1 MAYNIFG
8 AVGITGD
15 QPSTL
20 NKIPTDVIKHDDF
33 ALVSSENKIY
43 FYKLDAYSS
52 LVENLPYV
60 VKPIDIT
67 ESTPADI
74 ARRRWILISQEYFNS
89 NLLQTGD
96 KSINTSKINAL
107 PGLPLEITTSNGMKI
122 FYHTNGIVAFPN
134 SIIIQ
139 PPTIGSHATT
149 KTYVDEQIA
158 TVNSSLGSQ
167 NSTLRTYINSQDII
181 LQNFLINL
189 LNQEIA
195 TVNTS
200 LDTHIND
207 ISVHYTILNFEIT
220 TWEEEAGLY
229 YYDVVHNKN
238 RTNVIYKF
246 FQTNEEILPLKTEMI
261 DSNTLRVWMPE
272 NGTITGILI

>member
-20 NKIPTDVIKHDDF
+20 NKIAIDVIKHDDF
-33 ALVSSENKIY
+33 AIVSSENKIY
-43 FYKLDAYSS
+43 FYKLDAYSA
-52 LVENLPYV
+52 LEENLPYI

-67 ESTPADI
+67 ESTPVDI

-89 NLLQTGD
+89 NFLQTSD

-107 PGLPLEITTSNGMKI
+107 PGLPLEITASNGMKI
-122 FYHTNGIVAFPN
+122 VFHTNGVVTFPS
-134 SIIIQ
+134 SIIVQ

-149 KTYVDEQIA
+149 KTYVDDQI
-158 TVNSSLGSQ
+158 TGVNSSLNSQ
-167 NSTLRTYINSQDII
+167 DSTLRNYIDSQDLI
-181 LQNFLINL
+181 LKNFLIGL
-189 LNQEIA
+189 LNQEIL
-195 TVNTS
+195 NTNTN
-200 LDTHIND
+200 LNTHIND
-207 ISVHYTILNFEIT
+207 ISVHYTILNFEISV
-220 TWEEEAGLY
+220 WEEESGLY
-229 YYDVVHNKN
+229 YYDIVHNKN

-246 FQTNEEILPLKTEMI
+246 FQINEEIQPLKTEMI

-272 NGTITGILI
+272 NITITGILI